1 MEDQKMFN
9 FKISAKT
16 LPALRTATVAAI
28 VAVAP
33 IALSHAAKA
42 ASPWSSAEKWVGHLA
57 SERLGAGGS
66 SFFDSP
72 EVAAELPR
80 LFGPGTRARLDSYEQ
95 AGRVQQIAQYLV
107 VGKCAATGCADG
119 SATLVLD
126 TQSQDVWVVL
136 KRQAAD
142 GAERCWSGTRH
153 YAVLPA
159 AIQTAFNVD

>member
-1 MEDQKMFN
+1 MFN
-9 FKISAKT
+9 RKISARI
-16 LPALRTATVAAI
+16 PASLQRAA
-28 VAVAP
+28 VAVLLLAAP
-33 IALSHAAKA
+33 LAMTNAAKA
-42 ASPWSSAEKWVGHLA
+42 ASPWSGAERWVGHLA
-57 SERLGAGGS
+57 SERLGANGT

-72 EVAAELPR
+72 AVAAELPR
-80 LFGPGTRARLDSYEQ
+80 LFGPETRARLDSYEQ
-95 AGRVQQIAQYLV
+95 AGRVEQVGQYLV

-142 GAERCWSGTRH
+142 GAERCWTGTRH

-159 AIQTAFNVD
+159 AIQVAFNVD